1 MAFGGPPLQ
10 GNFHESSLRDGLGRR
25 FLNASQVLAAETID
39 MGELTCQ
46 QFTKYDDS
54 NRGTMMMWFEDPP
67 VLDFGKMA
75 GHLTELLIK
84 CEANPD
90 KKVLEFTDEIMD
102 D

>member
-1 MAFGGPPLQ
+1 MKALCATA
-10 GNFHESSLRDGLGRR
+10 LAVV
-25 FLNASQVLAAETID
+25 FLNASPVLAAETID
-39 MGELTCQ
+39 MGELTCL

-54 NRGTMMMWFEDPP
+54 NRGTMMMWFEGYYTEEDEPP

>member
-1 MAFGGPPLQ
+1 
-10 GNFHESSLRDGLGRR
+10 
-25 FLNASQVLAAETID
+25 

-67 VLDFGKMA
+67 VTIDFGKMA